1 MFSGDNCYP
10 NKKSI
15 MFWIF
20 INVNTCLHQDV
31 CDQWWQLQYG
41 SGPALSHKRYIY
53 CQQLKTSQYSCIQGN
68 IVETFPCWNHQN
80 INNKEFIISKTV
92 LTRNCSITD
101 QNIASD
107 SKCISVAIVSRRIL
121 VSQSSKRCI
130 VIVYNNWILL
140 YQHLPTHII
149 LILPK
154 YL

>member
-20 INVNTCLHQDV
+20 ININTCLHQDV
-31 CDQWWQLQYG
+31 CDQWWQLKYG
-41 SGPALSHKRYIY
+41 SGPAFSHKRYIY
-53 CQQLKTSQYSCIQGN
+53 CQQLKPSQYSCIQGN
-68 IVETFPCWNHQN
+68 IVEIFLCWNHQN
-80 INNKEFIISKTV
+80 INNKEYIISKTE

-101 QNIASD
+101 KNIASD
-107 SKCISVAIVSRRIL
+107 SKCIFMAIVSRKIL

-130 VIVYNNWILL
+130 VIAYNNRILL
-140 YQHLPTHII
+140 YQHLTTHLI
-149 LILPK
+149 LILPN